1 MGSAM
6 PGAGTKRRTFEH
18 AAQAAS
24 TRVREQGSGPR
35 GRIGAG
41 FGKHGSGSM
50 DAIILQVL
58 NGLDKGSAYALIAL
72 GLTLIFGT
80 LGVVNFAHG
89 ALFMIGAFVTVT
101 FQRLLSLSFVTEDPT
116 QKDFLGNPLKVK
128 TPYVESWFDPD
139 IGQAIIDWA
148 VPISLILVVPVMV
161 LVGLA
166 MERGLI
172 RHFYRRPHADQILVT
187 FGLAIVLQE
196 IVKYFFG
203 ANPIPTPAP
212 SQFAGSFDFG
222 ALMGF
227 DPGVI
232 IYPYWRMIYFLFSLL
247 IIGLVF
253 AFLQFTT
260 FGMVVRAGMAD
271 RETVGLLGIDINRRF
286 SITFGIAAAVAGTAG
301 AMYTP
306 INSPNYHMGMD
317 FLVLSFVVVVVG
329 GMGSLPGAVLAGFL
343 LGILESFASMNE
355 VKAIFPGIDQ
365 IVIYLVAIVILLI
378 RPRGLM
384 GKAGIFED

>member
-1 MGSAM
+1 
-6 PGAGTKRRTFEH
+6 
-18 AAQAAS
+18 
-24 TRVREQGSGPR
+24 
-35 GRIGAG
+35 
-41 FGKHGSGSM
+41 M
-50 DAIILQVL
+50 DAIILQIL

-89 ALFMIGAFVTVT
+89 ALFMIGAFCAVTLQRILSISKVT
-101 FQRLLSLSFVTEDPT
+101 IDET
-116 QKDFLGNPLKVK
+116 QTDFLGNPLKVEI
-128 TPYVESWFDPD
+128 PYVESWFGPEM
-139 IGQAIIDWA
+139 GAAIIDWS
-148 VPISLILVVPVMV
+148 VPLAIIFAIPVMIA
-161 LVGLA
+161 VGFA

-172 RHFYRRPHADQILVT
+172 KHFYKRPHADQILVT

-196 IVKYFFG
+196 IIKAFFG

-212 SQFAGSFDFG
+212 DAFRGSFDFG
-222 ALMGF
+222 VLIGF
-227 DPGVI
+227 DANAI
-232 IYPYWRMIYFLFSLL
+232 IYPYWRMVYFAFAAL
-247 IIGLVF
+247 IIGAVF

-271 RETVGLLGIDINRRF
+271 RETVELLGINIDKRF
-286 SITFGIAAAVAGTAG
+286 TIMFGIAAAVAGLAG
-301 AMYTP
+301 VMYTP

-343 LGILESFASMNE
+343 LGILEAFASMNE

-365 IVIYLVAIVILLI
+365 IIIYLVAIIIILT

-384 GKAGIFED
+384 GRKGVMED

>member
-1 MGSAM
+1 
-6 PGAGTKRRTFEH
+6 
-18 AAQAAS
+18 
-24 TRVREQGSGPR
+24 
-35 GRIGAG
+35 
-41 FGKHGSGSM
+41 M
-50 DAIILQVL
+50 DAIILQIL

-89 ALFMIGAFVTVT
+89 ALFMIGAFCAVT
-101 FQRLLSLSFVTEDPT
+101 LSKILTLSFETVDETRT
-116 QKDFLGNPLKVK
+116 DFLGNPLKVK
-128 TPYVESWFDPD
+128 TPYVESWFGPET
-139 IGQAIIDWA
+139 GGMLIDWA
-148 VPISLILVVPVMV
+148 VPLAILFSIPIMI
-161 LVGLA
+161 GIGFI

-172 RHFYRRPHADQILVT
+172 KHFYKRPHADQILVT

-196 IVKYFFG
+196 VIKYFYG

-212 SQFAGSFDFG
+212 DALTGSFDFG
-222 ALMGF
+222 VLLGF
-227 DPGVI
+227 DPNAV
-232 IYPYWRMIYFLFSLL
+232 IYPYWRLVYFVFAA
-247 IIGLVF
+247 IVIGAVF

-271 RETVGLLGIDINRRF
+271 RETVGLLGINIDRRF
-286 SITFGIAAAVAGTAG
+286 TIMFGIAAAVAGLAG
-301 AMYTP
+301 VMYAP

-343 LGILESFASMNE
+343 LGVLESFASMNE
-355 VKAIFPGIDQ
+355 IKSIIPGIDQ
-365 IVIYLVAIVILLI
+365 IIIYLVAIIILLT

-384 GKAGIFED
+384 GRKGVMED

>member
-1 MGSAM
+1 
-6 PGAGTKRRTFEH
+6 
-18 AAQAAS
+18 
-24 TRVREQGSGPR
+24 
-35 GRIGAG
+35 
-41 FGKHGSGSM
+41 M
-50 DAIILQVL
+50 DAVLLQIL

-89 ALFMIGAFVTVT
+89 ALFMIGAFCSVTL
-101 FQRLLSLSFVTEDPT
+101 QRLLTLSVETVSET

-128 TPYVESWFDPD
+128 TPYVENWFGTET
-139 IGQAIIDWA
+139 GQAIIDWS
-148 VPISLILVVPVMV
+148 VPLAILFAIPVM
-161 LVGLA
+161 LLIGFI

-172 RHFYRRPHADQILVT
+172 KHFYKRPHADQILVT

-196 IVKYFFG
+196 VVKYFYG

-212 SQFAGSFDFG
+212 EVFKGSFDFAPLLG
-222 ALMGF
+222 LDTSLA
-227 DPGVI
+227 
-232 IYPYWRMIYFLFSLL
+232 YPYWRLVYFGFSTV
-247 IIGLVF
+247 IIAAVF

-271 RETVGLLGIDINRRF
+271 RETVGLLGIDIDRRF
-286 SITFGIAAAVAGTAG
+286 TIMFGIAAAVAGLAG
-301 AMYTP
+301 VMYAP

-343 LGILESFASMNE
+343 LGILESLASMNE
-355 VKAIFPGIDQ
+355 IKSIIYGIDQ
-365 IVIYLVAIVILLI
+365 IIIYVVAIVILLV

-384 GKAGIFED
+384 GRRGVMEE